1 MKSINPSLIENKTT
15 EDLKENIRMMKTDDE
30 LTENIENI
38 RENNGIAQN

>member
-15 EDLKENIRMMKTDDE
+15 EDLKENFRMMKTDDE

>member
-38 RENNGIAQN
+38 RENNGIA

>member
-1 MKSINPSLIENKTT
+1 MKGINPSLIENKTT

-38 RENNGIAQN
+38 RENNGIA

>member
-1 MKSINPSLIENKTT
+1 MKSISPWLIENKTT

-38 RENNGIAQN
+38 RENNGIA

>member
-15 EDLKENIRMMKTDDE
+15 GDLKENIRMMKTDDE

-38 RENNGIAQN
+38 RENNGIA

>member
-1 MKSINPSLIENKTT
+1 MKSINPWLIENKTT

-38 RENNGIAQN
+38 RENNGIA

>member
-1 MKSINPSLIENKTT
+1 MKSVNPSLIENKTT

-38 RENNGIAQN
+38 RENNGIA

>member
-38 RENNGIAQN
+38 KENNGIA